1 MEVWYPRAMKPR
13 RYGLRLATLCIV
25 AAVMG
30 VALAQGSSSQS
41 GSSGKG
47 QCTTSPPVETCVEIY
62 VVNQTGQSG
71 SGANEK
77 LVKATTAFPGQTVE
91 YRFFVKN
98 IGQTTLPAGIVVLPV
113 PVPKGMQYV
122 PNSATPSSDKVLTE
136 FSADGGTTY
145 SKPPV
150 LVGSGSSRK
159 VAEPTSYTDVRW
171 TVLQSLDPGQ
181 DLPFFFRVKVLK
193 Q

>member
-1 MEVWYPRAMKPR
+1 MDVWYSRAMKSR
-13 RYGLRLATLCIV
+13 RYGLRLAAASIV
-25 AAVMG
+25 AAAMTVG
-30 VALAQGSSSQS
+30 LAQGSSSQS
-41 GSSGKG
+41 GSSSQG
-47 QCTTSPPVETCVEIY
+47 QCTTTPPVQTCVEIY
-62 VVNQTGQSG
+62 VVSQGTQAS
-71 SGANEK
+71 SGASEK

-113 PVPKGMQYV
+113 PVPKGMQYE

-159 VAEPTSYTDVRW
+159 VAEPASYTDVRW
-171 TVLQSLDPGQ
+171 TVLQALDPGQ
-181 DLPFFFRVKVLK
+181 ELPFFFRVKVLK